1 MSGGAVIVMAQNR
14 AMRRFAEAGA
24 TAPEHAVRMADLGVR
39 RSWSVGRMIV
49 HGVFVPV
56 GDERFYIDL
65 DAAARFRAL
74 RLRRMLICLV
84 ACLLLAAA
92 ILLLR

>member
-1 MSGGAVIVMAQNR
+1 MAQNR

-24 TAPEHAVRMADLGVR
+24 TTPDYAVRMEELGIR
-39 RSWSVGRMIV
+39 RSWSIGRMIV

-65 DAAARFRAL
+65 DAAARFRVL
-74 RLRRMLICLV
+74 RLRRMLIFTAV
-84 ACLLLAAA
+84 CLLLGTV
-92 ILLLR
+92 ILVLLH

>member
-1 MSGGAVIVMAQNR
+1 
-14 AMRRFAEAGA
+14 
-24 TAPEHAVRMADLGVR
+24 
-39 RSWSVGRMIV
+39 MIV